1 MLCECSIYLFIQLS
15 RRLTTSTRRTK
26 SRISDISATTTTH
39 SHWKSN
45 YEHFLVSHAAGSNVR
60 NTKKTKRNTSAENIQ
75 ISDSI
80 FGWIIESLTDRII
93 FHMESTKYALDSD
106 HK

>member
-1 MLCECSIYLFIQLS
+1 MQHLFIYSVVSPLDNFHPSHQ
-15 RRLTTSTRRTK
+15 
-26 SRISDISATTTTH
+26 ISNLWHFSDDDYTLL
-39 SHWKSN
+39 HWKSN

-60 NTKKTKRNTSAENIQ
+60 NTKKKKNRNTSAENIQ